1 MRDHEVYVA
10 DCVDCHNPVESRT
23 LPVPDRCAHCR
34 TAYDDSL
41 KPPVLN
47 PFDPDQMETVSISE
61 LGLMNKDRLREL
73 VGPLLVTEG
82 KARERRVAVV
92 MSYGLYM
99 KIQKAIGDVHKQL

>member
-1 MRDHEVYVA
+1 MRDHELYVA
-10 DCVDCHNPVESRT
+10 DCVDCHKPVESRT
-23 LPVPDRCAHCR
+23 LPVPARCAHCR

-82 KARERRVAVV
+82 KERERRVAVV

>member
-1 MRDHEVYVA
+1 MRDHELYVA
-10 DCVDCHNPVESRT
+10 DCVDCHKPVESRA
-23 LPVPDRCAHCR
+23 LPVPA
-34 TAYDDSL
+34 
-41 KPPVLN
+41 N

-82 KARERRVAVV
+82 KERERRVAVV